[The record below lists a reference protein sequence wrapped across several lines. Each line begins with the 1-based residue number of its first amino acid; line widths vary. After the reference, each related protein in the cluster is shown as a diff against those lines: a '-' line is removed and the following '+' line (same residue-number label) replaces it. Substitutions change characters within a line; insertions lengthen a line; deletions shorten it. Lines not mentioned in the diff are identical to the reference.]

1 MKSEFT
7 IQNEEGER
15 IGTITIEGNWDEK
28 RFRVIHKAILTIL
41 DPDIISQSFDKTAN
55 EEKS

>member
-15 IGTITIEGNWDEK
+15 IGTITIEGNWNEK
-28 RFRVIHKAILTIL
+28 RFRTIHKAVLTIL
-41 DPDIISQSFDKTAN
+41 DPDIMSQSFDKTVKEI
-55 EEKS
+55 EE